1 MQSPVALRPLAPPA
15 CFESPEAYTRAV
27 YSARMSATAHG
38 RNPHFL
44 QRSANR
50 RRGGKIVLFSR
61 HDVSD
66 RFRKPRPPHLRQATA
81 IARGHGDTGRLRPSF
96 RQMRLGPLPSTCLF
110 RYAFRSCG
118 SRSGFG
124 SPSRSFR
131 TLTPPAEGVCFS
143 ARLSKLPRCD
153 SRRGLTGSARFLPH
167 DSAKLIVMYTAMG
180 LPLHAEFPLRRR
192 IRPCR
197 YPSPW

>member
-15 CFESPEAYTRAV
+15 CFESPEAYIRAV

-38 RNPHFL
+38 RNPRFL

-96 RQMRLGPLPSTCLF
+96 PASAVMT
-110 RYAFRSCG
+110 A
-118 SRSGFG
+118 
-124 SPSRSFR
+124 SFNV
-131 TLTPPAEGVCFS
+131 PVPICFS
-143 ARLSKLPRCD
+143 FVRQPKRFRFPVPFIPYSHA
-153 SRRGLTGSARFLPH
+153 SRRRRMFFRAAFEVTAVRFPARSDGQRTVSPARFG
-167 DSAKLIVMYTAMG
+167 KLTVMYTAMG
-180 LPLHAEFPLRRR
+180 LPLHAKFPLRRR